1 MAETYRA
8 FKGVYDSD
16 PEYLSGKPFSSP
28 NEPYAGFFSDSPA
41 VASDFAT
48 LEGDIEPNLT
58 GSVYPVDLTFKN
70 PLVID
75 GSDKFSI
82 SFQDPSSAREDG
94 VFEQYQQFLKAFGK
108 DSSHDGV
115 IIRNTL
121 DEGTVYV
128 PRSYDQIQSI
138 FNPPS
143 EPRPPDKSKLPAVI
157 DAASVA
163 AEAARFGADES
174 RPKGKG
180 AAFRGLGSLARAPI
194 FKVARLVQEGY
205 NLLPED
211 YKVIED
217 WVDYL
222 KETQT
227 HELFGMDKPGIEY
240 LKEWLGMEQS
250 EPEGGIITLPDLQKY
265 IDLYHGTPNVWSS
278 EEGYPKGRADLEYA
292 LTGEGVAAYGP
303 GLYSAEVRDIARD
316 EYRNPEGRHK
326 LLSGQL
332 EPKIEYAFSLLENEA
347 TASDVMNNM
356 FNKYEGITFDTIMQS
371 IDAARDEG
379 AGKGALYK
387 LQVPESVEKTFLD
400 WDKPLSKQSG
410 IVRKLIKASGMSRQ
424 ELMGLEDQLEKASEQ
439 LYARSTQA
447 GPEKSFQWALW
458 HQMNP
463 KGLGKGYKPR
473 ENWDWD
479 EEALAHWDKVRKSNV
494 AERKLG
500 QFLKTMELDPG
511 VKVKVPKGMDP
522 DVTMDVE
529 VSRLRGGDLLTAMG
543 KDEKAV
549 KLLDKAGI
557 PGLRFLDQKSRGI
570 RAKVASEPWPER
582 TRNRVIWNQK
592 LLNEVSRTL
601 KREMAAGGFVDKP
614 LYDDARIGGMI

>member
-1 MAETYRA
+1 MADPLYHVTFSKNLSEIQKRGLDPLSGSLWQKAETGGRYQ
-8 FKGVYDSD
+8 DQ
-16 PEYLSGKPFSSP
+16 P
-28 NEPYAGFFSDSPA
+28 
-41 VASDFAT
+41 
-48 LEGDIEPNLT
+48 
-58 GSVYPVDLTFKN
+58 SVY
-70 PLVID
+70 
-75 GSDKFSI
+75 
-82 SFQDPSSAREDG
+82 SFQDPEEALLWASKMKWEFRDDISDPSDISIVKLRGGDHWEPDPAAGGPDIGKTSMRSLGHVPFSDILEVISLPKPAGGNEEFQAHHPSGDL
-94 VFEQYQQFLKAFGK
+94 QQWLKFYGNRLR
-108 DSSHDGV
+108 GQ
-115 IIRNTL
+115 
-121 DEGTVYV
+121 E
-128 PRSYDQIQSI
+128 PRS
-138 FNPPS
+138 
-143 EPRPPDKSKLPAVI
+143 PDKSKLPAVI

-163 AEAARFGADES
+163 AEAARLGADES
-174 RPKGKG
+174 RTKGKG
-180 AAFRGLGSLARAPI
+180 AAFRGLGSLARPPI
-194 FKVARLVQEGY
+194 FKIARLVQEGY

-217 WVDYL
+217 WVDRM
-222 KETQT
+222 KETQA

-240 LKEWLGMEQS
+240 LKEWLGMEKS
-250 EPEGGIITLPDLQKY
+250 EPGGGIITLPDLQKY
-265 IDLYHGTPNVWSS
+265 VDLYHGTPNVWSS

-424 ELMGLEDQLEKASEQ
+424 ELMGLEDQLEKAAKQ
-439 LYARSTQA
+439 LYA
-447 GPEKSFQWALW
+447 KSKQD
-458 HQMNP
+458 P
-463 KGLGKGYKPR
+463 KG
-473 ENWDWD
+473 NWIWD
-479 EEALAHWDKVRKSNV
+479 KEALSYWDALRKSNV

-500 QFLKTMELDPG
+500 QFLEKMELDPG

-522 DVTMDVE
+522 DITMDLE
-529 VSRLRGGDLLTAMG
+529 VSKLRGGDLLTAMG
-543 KDEKAV
+543 KDKKAV
-549 KLLDKAGI
+549 KLFDKAGI
-557 PGLRFLDQKSRGI
+557 PGLRFLDQKSRGVRVKI
-570 RAKVASEPWPER
+570 ASEPWPER

-601 KREMAAGGFVDKP
+601 KREMAAGGFVTKP

>member
-1 MAETYRA
+1 
-8 FKGVYDSD
+8 
-16 PEYLSGKPFSSP
+16 
-28 NEPYAGFFSDSPA
+28 
-41 VASDFAT
+41 
-48 LEGDIEPNLT
+48 
-58 GSVYPVDLTFKN
+58 
-70 PLVID
+70 
-75 GSDKFSI
+75 
-82 SFQDPSSAREDG
+82 
-94 VFEQYQQFLKAFGK
+94 
-108 DSSHDGV
+108 
-115 IIRNTL
+115 
-121 DEGTVYV
+121 
-128 PRSYDQIQSI
+128 
-138 FNPPS
+138 
-143 EPRPPDKSKLPAVI
+143 
-157 DAASVA
+157 
-163 AEAARFGADES
+163 
-174 RPKGKG
+174 
-180 AAFRGLGSLARAPI
+180 
-194 FKVARLVQEGY
+194 
-205 NLLPED
+205 
-211 YKVIED
+211 
-217 WVDYL
+217 
-222 KETQT
+222 
-227 HELFGMDKPGIEY
+227 
-240 LKEWLGMEQS
+240 
-250 EPEGGIITLPDLQKY
+250 
-265 IDLYHGTPNVWSS
+265 
-278 EEGYPKGRADLEYA
+278 
-292 LTGEGVAAYGP
+292 
-303 GLYSAEVRDIARD
+303 LYSAEVRDIARD

-332 EPKIEYAFSLLENEA
+332 EPKVEYAFSLLENEA

-522 DVTMDVE
+522 DVTMDLE

-601 KREMAAGGFVDKP
+601 KREMAAGGFVTKP

>member
-143 EPRPPDKSKLPAVI
+143 EPRSPEKSKLPAVI

-163 AEAARFGADES
+163 AEAARLGADES

-180 AAFRGLGSLARAPI
+180 AAFRGLGSLARPPI
-194 FKVARLVQEGY
+194 FKIARLVQEGY
-205 NLLPED
+205 KLLPED

-217 WVDYL
+217 WVDRM
-222 KETQT
+222 KKTQT

-265 IDLYHGTPNVWSS
+265 VDLYHGTPNVWSS

-424 ELMGLEDQLEKASEQ
+424 ELMGLEDQLEKAAKQ
-439 LYARSTQA
+439 LYA
-447 GPEKSFQWALW
+447 KSKQD
-458 HQMNP
+458 P
-463 KGLGKGYKPR
+463 KG
-473 ENWDWD
+473 NWIWD
-479 EEALAHWDKVRKSNV
+479 KEALSYWDALRKSNV

-500 QFLKTMELDPG
+500 QFLEKMELDPG

-522 DVTMDVE
+522 DITMDLE
-529 VSRLRGGDLLTAMG
+529 VSKLRGGDLLTAMG
-543 KDEKAV
+543 KDKKAV
-549 KLLDKAGI
+549 KLFDKAGI
-557 PGLRFLDQKSRGI
+557 PGLRFLDQKSRGVRVKI
-570 RAKVASEPWPER
+570 ASEPWPER

-601 KREMAAGGFVDKP
+601 KREMAAGGFVTKP